1 MRNFRHGCAI
11 VAVLL
16 IVSSFSTAF
25 AEDDSLQD
33 KLDTLNN
40 QASEQ
45 QKSTDQAAAKVNT
58 ISGQLRQLQAEVD
71 EANAVYKDVKKKL
84 DDTQDKIDKNE
95 ILLAKT
101 EKELAVKTKLLN
113 KRVRDIYINGQLSY
127 IDVLFGAAD
136 FSDFLTRMDLL
147 KRIIKYDYDLVT
159 KVQADKAIVMATRE
173 SLDNDKEDIKGLVK
187 DAKDKE
193 TIVKQKKASKKK
205 LLDKAQYD
213 RDTSERAYQEI
224 VAASKEVEN
233 LIRQSRY
240 SVQVP
245 SGGSG
250 GMIWPINGEVTSPF
264 GWRIHPIFGTKRFHS
279 GIDIAGDYGDPIR
292 AAASGTVIY
301 AGWISGYGNAVIIDH
316 GGGITTLYG
325 HNEAI
330 KVSVGQ
336 SVSQGQVIALCGAT
350 GDATGPHC
358 HFEVRQ
364 DGEPVS
370 PYNYL

>member
-1 MRNFRHGCAI
+1 
-11 VAVLL
+11 
-16 IVSSFSTAF
+16 
-25 AEDDSLQD
+25 
-33 KLDTLNN
+33 LNN
-40 QASEQ
+40 RAEEQ

-58 ISGQLRQLQAEVD
+58 ISDQLRQLQAEVD

-101 EKELAVKTKLLN
+101 EKELAGKTKILN

-159 KVQADKAIVMATRE
+159 KVQADKAIVMTTSE
-173 SLDNDKEDIKGLVK
+173 SLEKDKEDIKSLVK

-264 GWRIHPIFGTKRFHS
+264 GWRIHPIFGTARFHS

-330 KVSVGQ
+330 NVSVGQ

>member
-1 MRNFRHGCAI
+1 MDFRHGCAI
-11 VAVLL
+11 AAALL
-16 IVSSFSTAF
+16 VVSSFSTAL

-40 QASEQ
+40 QATEQ
-45 QKSTDQAAAKVNT
+45 QKNTDSAAAKVNT
-58 ISGQLRQLQAEVD
+58 ISDQLRQLQAEVD

-84 DDTQDKIDKNE
+84 DDTQDKIDENE
-95 ILLAKT
+95 TLLTKT
-101 EKELAVKTKLLN
+101 EKELAGKTKILN
-113 KRVRDIYINGQLSY
+113 KRVRDIYINGQISY
-127 IDVLFGAAD
+127 VDVLFGATD

-159 KVQADKAIVMATRE
+159 KVQADKAIVVATRE
-173 SLDNDKEDIKGLVK
+173 SLEKDKEAVKGLVK

-193 TIVKQKKASKKK
+193 TIVKQKKDSKKK

-224 VAASKEVEN
+224 VAASKQVEN

-250 GMIWPINGEVTSPF
+250 RMIWPINGEITSPF
-264 GWRIHPIFGTKRFHS
+264 GWRIHPIFGTARFHS
-279 GIDIAGDYGDPIR
+279 GLDIAGDYGDPIC

-330 KVSVGQ
+330 NVSVGQ

-370 PYNYL
+370 PYGYL